1 MTFQRFLRSPIIAGA
16 AAVAVVAVL
25 AVGQTALAQAPNDPG
40 QESGLQKKADP
51 KKEDQPNA
59 DRAAAQPRRADAKA
73 SAPKTQ
79 RPRLG
84 KAIQGPPSPKEKMG
98 DQGAK
103 SARPLPQAPRRS
115 PAPKPTVVLKPGEIP
130 AIVFDT
136 PVWDFGRIR
145 AGFEVTHEFWFT
157 NTGTGPLEIL
167 RVKPG

>member
-40 QESGLQKKADP
+40 QKSGLQKKADP

-59 DRAAAQPRRADAKA
+59 DRAAAQPQRADSKA
-73 SAPKTQ
+73 SARRTQ
-79 RPRLG
+79 QPRPG
-84 KAIQGPPSPKEKMG
+84 KAIQGPPSPKAKK
-98 DQGAK
+98 GARG
-103 SARPLPQAPRRS
+103 AQPRPRAPRRGTT
-115 PAPKPTVVLKPGEIP
+115 PKPTVVLKPGEIP

-145 AGFEVTHEFWFT
+145 AGFEVKHEFWFT